1 MLLLIAAHYGIL
13 TVMKK
18 TILIAGKDF
27 PSGGDFAD
35 GMAHA
40 GYNVVITGRAEAG
53 NESGS
58 SGSIVVASWNRPSSI
73 SARSL
78 VLFAENAFGFVNETV
93 LYFDASAYASQFT
106 VLSPEECTRSL
117 DTMISGYEYL
127 AMETLARL
135 DQRKA
140 VGKLV
145 FLIKSH
151 PTMEGVLRSSSLRSS
166 TAIPA
171 GPFVSASQAAF
182 VSFAENIAA
191 FAGDKA
197 DVTVVLVSCGDQND
211 ISAKDGSLALWL
223 AGYLTSLD
231 NLKSKTG
238 AKQAVNWVKAGAK
251 GFGFLS
257 RFHS

>member
-1 MLLLIAAHYGIL
+1 MLLLIAVHYDIL
-13 TVMKK
+13 TAMKK

-78 VLFAENAFGFVNETV
+78 VLSAENAFGFVNETV

-106 VLSPEECTRSL
+106 VLSQEECTRSL

-127 AMETLARL
+127 AMEMLNRF
-135 DQRKA
+135 DQRKTN
-140 VGKLV
+140 GKLV
-145 FLIKSH
+145 FLIKNH
-151 PTMEGVLRSSSLRSS
+151 PTMEDVLRSSSLRSS
-166 TAIPA
+166 TAVPA
-171 GPFVSASQAAF
+171 GPFVSAAQAAF
-182 VSFAENIAA
+182 ISFAENIAA
-191 FAGDKA
+191 LAGDKA
-197 DVTVVLVSCGDQND
+197 GVTVVLVSCGEQNE
-211 ISAKDGSLALWL
+211 IAAKDGSLALWL
-223 AGYLTSLD
+223 AGYLNSMD

-238 AKQAVNWVKAGAK
+238 AKHAVNWVKAGAK

-257 RFHS
+257 RFYS